1 MLFSSYQF
9 LILFFLTF
17 VVYYLPVIKS
27 FQTWILILSSLIFY
41 SYNNPILVALLLFSI
56 FINATTSYLVYYHR
70 GLNKKLVATAGVV
83 SNLFIIV
90 FFKYSGMLSNSFG
103 LNNTDIGQFLISLPL
118 PLGISFFTFEGIT
131 LLVDTYKSRNSEK
144 YDSVIKRTFLEHLSN
159 TILFVSFFPHL
170 IAGPILKAHEFY
182 PQIGR
187 KRFTDIN
194 WDIAFKQLVVG
205 YFLKNVIAD
214 NLKDQT
220 FWIEYPYFLNESS
233 ETLFIMLFGYS
244 MQIFADF
251 AGYSLI
257 ALGLATLLGYTLQ
270 GNFNFPYISLSFAEF
285 WRRWHISLST
295 FLKEYLYIPL
305 GGNRN
310 GKVRTYFN
318 LFATMV
324 LGGLWHG
331 AAWSYAIWGM
341 AHGLFLGIER
351 IVNDFF
357 KIKLGSFMLVLRGLM
372 VFIFVTF
379 AWLFFKLPEFSH
391 VILYIQAMLN
401 NLGKNSDIKKNIII
415 LVYSFPVVV
424 YHLNGYLR
432 EKRLDFVMQKYQYVF
447 YGMMLFL
454 LILNSGSTA
463 DFIYFQF

>member
-1 MLFSSYQF
+1 MLFSSPEF
-9 LILFFLTF
+9 LLLFACTFILYYAPFL
-17 VVYYLPVIKS
+17 KS
-27 FQTWILILSSLIFY
+27 FQIWALILSSLVFY
-41 SYNNPILVALLLFSI
+41 SYNNPVLVALLLFSI
-56 FINATTSYLVYYHR
+56 FINATSSYLVYYSNS
-70 GLNKKLVATAGVV
+70 LDKKLVATVGVV
-83 SNLFIIV
+83 ANLVIIV
-90 FFKYSGMLSNSFG
+90 FFKYSDMLTNSFG
-103 LNNTDIGQFLISLPL
+103 LNHSDIGQFLISLPL

-131 LLVDTYKSRNSEK
+131 LLVDTYKGRNSEH
-144 YDSVIKRTFLEHLSN
+144 YNSIIKKSFFEHCSN

-182 PQIGR
+182 PQIGN
-187 KRFTDIN
+187 KRFAEIN
-194 WDIAFKQLVVG
+194 WDVAFKQLVTG

-214 NLKDQT
+214 NLKDHT
-220 FWIEYPYFLNESS
+220 FWIEYPYFLRESS

-270 GNFNFPYISLSFAEF
+270 GNFNFPYLSVSFSEF

-305 GGNRN
+305 GGNRQ
-310 GKVRTYFN
+310 GRVRTYFN
-318 LFATMV
+318 LFATMA

-341 AHGLFLGIER
+341 AHGLFLGLER
-351 IVNDFF
+351 LVNDYFE
-357 KIKLGSFMLVLRGLM
+357 IKVGPFLYGVKWIM
-372 VFIFVTF
+372 VFVFVTF

-391 VILYIQAMLN
+391 VVEYMKAMIN
-401 NLGKNSDIKKNIII
+401 NLGYNSDIKKNVMI
-415 LVYSFPVVV
+415 LVYSLPVVV
-424 YHLNGYLR
+424 YHLIGWRR
-432 EKRLDFVMQKYQYVF
+432 ERKLGSGLEKYQYVL
-447 YGMMLFL
+447 YGIMLFL
-454 LILNSGSTA
+454 LVLNCGSTA